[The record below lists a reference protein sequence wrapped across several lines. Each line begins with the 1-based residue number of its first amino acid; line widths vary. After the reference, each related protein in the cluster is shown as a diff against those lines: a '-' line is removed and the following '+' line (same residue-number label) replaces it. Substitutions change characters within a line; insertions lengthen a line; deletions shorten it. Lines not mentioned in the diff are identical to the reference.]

1 MNRRYVSTCCSCGAS
16 ARACCSLSLSLD
28 QQHPDSRSRSRSRS
42 SPPPTTHLRQFSDLM
57 FIKQVIIEG
66 FKSYK
71 DQLIVDPFSEKIN
84 VVVGGY

>member
-1 MNRRYVSTCCSCGAS
+1 VRCLR
-16 ARACCSLSLSLD
+16 LSLLFSLI
-28 QQHPDSRSRSRSRS
+28 S
-42 SPPPTTHLRQFSDLM
+42 STRIFAHARLSHPPPIFPADLM

-84 VVVGGY
+84 VVVGGC

>member
-1 MNRRYVSTCCSCGAS
+1 
-16 ARACCSLSLSLD
+16 
-28 QQHPDSRSRSRSRS
+28 
-42 SPPPTTHLRQFSDLM
+42 M